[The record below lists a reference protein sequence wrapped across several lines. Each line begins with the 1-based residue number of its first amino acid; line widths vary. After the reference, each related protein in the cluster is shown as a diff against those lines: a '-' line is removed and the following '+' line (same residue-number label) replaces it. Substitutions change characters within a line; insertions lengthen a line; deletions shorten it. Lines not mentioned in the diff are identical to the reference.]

1 MKHINRLF
9 PATAALLTLLSM
21 TACGASSDAVQE
33 SAAEPAKTSAA
44 SKETAAFHPASL
56 PSIMLTS
63 ENLHEGVWDAEI
75 SNTKQGAN
83 RSPQLAWEPVSDA
96 AGYVIMMAD
105 STAGTWLQFV
115 DRDHDGRLDTGEP
128 VLQSGA
134 VADARH
140 IAILGNRPMRQPIVF
155 MPQGQA
161 EQASGAFAAGTLR
174 ICVRDAIQ
182 PNAVD
187 LILSRSGRVR
197 AESRDLSGD
206 CPFP

>member
-1 MKHINRLF
+1 MVRPARGFTLIELLSVAAVAAVLLAVGIPGMQRMLLTNRLA
-9 PATAALLTLLSM
+9 ATSNAL
-21 TACGASSDAVQE
+21 V
-33 SAAEPAKTSAA
+33 
-44 SKETAAFHPASL
+44 AAFHLARQTAVARNRPVTLCPGDPATGCSRD
-56 PSIMLTS
+56 
-63 ENLHEGVWDAEI
+63 W
-75 SNTKQGAN
+75 
-83 RSPQLAWEPVSDA
+83 
-96 AGYVIMMAD
+96 
-105 STAGTWLQFV
+105 TAGTWLQFV

-134 VADARH
+134 VADALH